1 MKTNFKNI
9 SILALVAMMLVMAS
23 CGGEKKRKDG
33 RTDTTTQGEISF
45 ACDES
50 FSPIIDELIGVY
62 EMQCPNTKLK
72 PIYTNE
78 IDGVNML
85 LKQKTWLTITARNFT
100 PKEYTYVKDGLNML
114 PEAVRLAY
122 DGMALICNN
131 QNLDSCIS
139 VKDVKNI
146 LLGKKTKWNQVNP
159 GSKLGEIW
167 VCFDNRKSSAVNY
180 CCDSILGGKPINR
193 PNVFAAMNSKDVID
207 YVARTPNAIGVI
219 GSNWLNDKR
228 DSTNT
233 TWNKAIRVMS
243 VSKLDHATA
252 MNSWKPY
259 QAWLLNGRYPFVR
272 TIWAL
277 LNDPKRGLPWG
288 FAHFIESPKG
298 QLILFK
304 AGLLPSRGEITIRD
318 VQVSNQ

>member
-131 QNLDSCIS
+131 RESRFMYQREGCEEHPFGQRQSGTRLTLVRSS
-139 VKDVKNI
+139 VRF
-146 LLGKKTKWNQVNP
+146 GFASTTASRAPSTTAATQ
-159 GSKLGEIW
+159 
-167 VCFDNRKSSAVNY
+167 SSAASQLTVRT
-180 CCDSILGGKPINR
+180 SSQPR
-193 PNVFAAMNSKDVID
+193 T
-207 YVARTPNAIGVI
+207 ART
-219 GSNWLNDKR
+219 
-228 DSTNT
+228 
-233 TWNKAIRVMS
+233 
-243 VSKLDHATA
+243 
-252 MNSWKPY
+252 
-259 QAWLLNGRYPFVR
+259 
-272 TIWAL
+272 
-277 LNDPKRGLPWG
+277 
-288 FAHFIESPKG
+288 
-298 QLILFK
+298 
-304 AGLLPSRGEITIRD
+304 
-318 VQVSNQ
+318 

>member
-1 MKTNFKNI
+1 MKTNFRNI
-9 SILALVAMMLVMAS
+9 SILALLALVLVMMS

-50 FSPIIDELIGVY
+50 FSPIIDELIQVY
-62 EMQCPNTKLK
+62 QMQCPNTKLK

-78 IDGVNML
+78 IDGINML
-85 LKQKTWLTITARNFT
+85 LQQKTWLTITARNFT
-100 PKEYTYVKDGLNML
+100 PKEYTYIKDGLNML

-139 VKDVKNI
+139 VKDVKDI
-146 LLGKKTKWNQVNP
+146 LLGKKTKW
-159 GSKLGEIW
+159 
-167 VCFDNRKSSAVNY
+167 SAVNY
-180 CCDSILGGKPINR
+180 CCDSILGGKPIDS
-193 PNVFAAMNSKDVID
+193 PNVFAAKDSKDVID
-207 YVARTPNAIGVI
+207 YVSKTPNAIGVI

-228 DSTNT
+228 DTTNT
-233 TWNKAIRVMS
+233 TWNKAITVMS

-252 MNSWKPY
+252 LNSWKPY

-272 TIWAL
+272 TIYAL

-288 FAHFIESPKG
+288 FAHFIEQPKG
-298 QLILFK
+298 QLIIFK
-304 AGLLPSRGEITIRD
+304 SGLLPTRGEITIRD
-318 VQVSNQ
+318 VQVHNE

>member
-1 MKTNFKNI
+1 
-9 SILALVAMMLVMAS
+9 
-23 CGGEKKRKDG
+23 
-33 RTDTTTQGEISF
+33 
-45 ACDES
+45 
-50 FSPIIDELIGVY
+50 
-62 EMQCPNTKLK
+62 MQCPNTKLK

-78 IDGVNML
+78 IDGINML
-85 LKQKTWLTITARNFT
+85 LQQKTWLTITARNFT

-131 QNLDSCIS
+131 QNLDSCIT
-139 VKDVKNI
+139 VNDIKAI
-146 LLGKKTKWNQVNP
+146 LLGKKTKWNEVNP

-180 CCDSILGGKPINR
+180 CCDSILGGKPIDS
-193 PNVFAAMNSKDVID
+193 PNVFAAKDSKDVID
-207 YVARTPNAIGVI
+207 YVASTPNAIGVI

-243 VSKLDHATA
+243 VSKLDKATPY
-252 MNSWKPY
+252 NSWKPY

-304 AGLLPSRGEITIRD
+304 AGLLPTRGEITIRD
-318 VQVSNQ
+318 VQVHNQ